1 MRETCKRF
9 PFWKKQRS
17 CLGGDSFVVRGRV
30 PQGGLQSAGAH
41 LRDSRAGR
49 RPAFQGSFT
58 AARGNESSVPPSGEN
73 PNWKEGFKRGVS
85 RGMIVVSGAAP
96 QRAAPEKPNGED
108 RRLSSRLASQRP
120 PAGGLHFLFAI
131 WLTAAAV
138 GGRVAIHSSGVR
150 TFPAIKS
157 SSRRCTTIA
166 LSGRSI
172 SSPRVCCGNRTIRT
186 GR

>member
-1 MRETCKRF
+1 MRATCKEF
-9 PFWKKQRS
+9 PFWEKATKLSRR
-17 CLGGDSFVVRGRV
+17 GSFVVRGRV

-58 AARGNESSVPPSGEN
+58 VATGNESSVPPSGEN
-73 PNWKEGFKRGVS
+73 PNWKEGFKRGRS

-120 PAGGLHFLFAI
+120 PAGGLHFLFAT
-131 WLTAAAV
+131 WLAAAAA
-138 GGRVAIHSSGVR
+138 GGSVAIQSSGVR

-172 SSPRVCCGNRTIRT
+172 CSPRVCCGNRTIRT

>member
-1 MRETCKRF
+1 MRGSCKKS
-9 PFWKKQRS
+9 PFLKKQRS
-17 CLGGDSFVVRGRV
+17 CLGGGSFVVRGRV

-58 AARGNESSVPPSGEN
+58 VGTGNESSLPPSGEN
-73 PNWKEGFKRGVS
+73 PNWKEGFKRGTS

-120 PAGGLHFLFAI
+120 PAGGLHFLFAT
-131 WLTAAAV
+131 WFTAAAT
-138 GGRVAIHSSGVR
+138 GGRVAIQSSAVC

-157 SSRRCTTIA
+157 STRRCTIIA

-172 SSPRVCCGNRTIRT
+172 CSPRVCCGNRTIRT